1 MYGLGPLYTTCES
14 CGAAYPVAL
23 ADAHE
28 CGQERWVDHELFLL
42 REEVERFEWEWRA
55 YLASPLG
62 RFEVFYAE
70 RTRP

>member
-23 ADAHE
+23 ANTHE
-28 CGQERWVDHELFLL
+28 CAPGRWVDHQLFRLRDEL
-42 REEVERFEWEWRA
+42 ERFEWEWRA
-55 YLASPLG
+55 YLASPRG
-62 RFEVFYAE
+62 RFEAWYAA